1 MRFPQQFVQTQ
12 QLPSGTLSLSGT
24 APQTVVGESLDSG
37 LVGTD
42 LCAIVTAQ
50 ASTTSI
56 TLTARWQVYVNS
68 AWINAQDGNN
78 GAPTALVTGSGVYG
92 SPNVVTVALS
102 APSAVKAGS
111 HLCRVVVSSAS
122 ATASSATE
130 QATIAYEF
138 RAPTNTLGS

>member
-37 LVGTD
+37 LVGTE

-50 ASTTSI
+50 AATTSI
-56 TLTARWQVYVNS
+56 TLSASWQIYVNS
-68 AWINAQDGNN
+68 TWIPAVDGNN
-78 GAPTALVTGSGVYG
+78 DAPTALVTGSGVYA
-92 SPNVVTVALS
+92 SPNSVTVAIS
-102 APSAVKAGS
+102 APSSVKAGS
-111 HLCRVVVSSAS
+111 HLCRLVVTSAS

-130 QATIAYEF
+130 KATIAYEF
-138 RAPTNTLGS
+138 RAPSQIV